1 LQLKTQQLESNICPD
16 RIRQFARGRISGRV
30 KLASGWVSR
39 WAGGEAP
46 MTATNE
52 FEGIVGTILTE
63 IKELNEEINLVP
75 KIITKLNGSSS
86 VDLEFRPLTE
96 EEKKEFVNSLDAKGK
111 RLLAELAGRP
121 KRSPRRKLSVVRDQT
136 SAFGNFGSLNFV

>member
-1 LQLKTQQLESNICPD
+1 
-16 RIRQFARGRISGRV
+16 
-30 KLASGWVSR
+30 
-39 WAGGEAP
+39 

-75 KIITKLNGSSS
+75 KIITKLNIHRQWILNF
-86 VDLEFRPLTE
+86 DHLPKK
-96 EEKKEFVNSLDAKGK
+96 KKEFVNSLDAKGK

-136 SAFGNFGSLNFV
+136 SAFANFGSLNFV

>member
-1 LQLKTQQLESNICPD
+1 
-16 RIRQFARGRISGRV
+16 
-30 KLASGWVSR
+30 
-39 WAGGEAP
+39 

-111 RLLAELAGRP
+111 RLLAELACRP

-136 SAFGNFGSLNFV
+136 SAFANFGSLNFV